1 MGSDPKLERCPVC
14 AKAIYPVWTH
24 AKNDAKAMNRQ
35 KRHQGHKAPYRG
47 KCGNIHIG
55 EQSMPRSGTAFRKS
69 FAGNWRRRCRLMPYS
84 SHCTGRWRPTANMI

>member
-14 AKAIYPVWTH
+14 AKATYPTWSQ

-55 EQSMPRSGTAFRKS
+55 EQSMPRLL
-69 FAGNWRRRCRLMPYS
+69 RLKRAIRHGMKAKP
-84 SHCTGRWRPTANMI
+84 